1 MLGPHTIKLS
11 FMKLCK
17 WTATSDL
24 SHNSFQEINK
34 IKTNISLSKFF
45 RYLPELNIECE
56 VRRIFQLLI
65 TNGNHKESIKY
76 KQVLVHNGELLSE
89 ILKRNIPTGI
99 YCLSLQPHCVFNYA
113 EWRLKWSSQVNILEK
128 NWLPSTL
135 PLRARKM
142 YDTH

>member
-1 MLGPHTIKLS
+1 MLGPHKIKLS

-24 SHNSFQEINK
+24 SHNSFKEINK

-65 TNGNHKESIKY
+65 TNGNHEESIKY
-76 KQVLVHNGELLSE
+76 KQLLVPNGELLSE
-89 ILKRNIPTGI
+89 NT
-99 YCLSLQPHCVFNYA
+99 
-113 EWRLKWSSQVNILEK
+113 
-128 NWLPSTL
+128 
-135 PLRARKM
+135 
-142 YDTH
+142 

>member
-1 MLGPHTIKLS
+1 MLGPHKIKLS

-24 SHNSFQEINK
+24 SHNSFKEINK
-34 IKTNISLSKFF
+34 IKQILACQKFF

-76 KQVLVHNGELLSE
+76 KQLLVHNGALLSE
-89 ILKRNIPTGI
+89 NT
-99 YCLSLQPHCVFNYA
+99 
-113 EWRLKWSSQVNILEK
+113 
-128 NWLPSTL
+128 
-135 PLRARKM
+135 
-142 YDTH
+142 